1 MPRARKQPLYADE
14 DDDSGGDTEIEETP
28 KTSRLNHSK
37 RRFTELQLDKDPSFV
52 ADSGRVPL
60 KPVNMNDDEA
70 EKRKRRKSAKVLYAD
85 NAEAGPSS
93 EGIAGAVDGIAP
105 AAVAKQKQAQL
116 ASVAET
122 PVINVPFDVMSSNFE
137 EWMKMATDNVRVL
150 TLSQIIA
157 KE

>member
-1 MPRARKQPLYADE
+1 MPRPRKQAVYADE

-28 KTSRLNHSK
+28 KPSKMNHSK
-37 RRFTELQLDKDPSFV
+37 RRFSEIRVDKDPSFV

-60 KPVNMNDDEA
+60 KSVNMNDDEA
-70 EKRKRRKSAKVLYAD
+70 EKRKRRKSAKIVHPD

-93 EGIAGAVDGIAP
+93 EGIAAAVDGIAP
-105 AAVAKQKQAQL
+105 AALAKQKQAQL

-150 TLSQIIA
+150 TTL
-157 KE
+157 